1 MSIYQ
6 VESLARLWGRAP
18 EHGFSGAA
26 GRIGAAIWQGAP
38 QELAAPADPGIA
50 TVSLALTSHRTELFK
65 DDRFAGNT
73 RFAYD
78 TGQIMPF
85 GVAPRAVFRDA
96 WRILHVYLPQTL
108 IDAVASDLSVNGAVV
123 LIDPLGEKD
132 ELLSSIM
139 RLVASEVARPD
150 ICALAIDGLGAAL
163 ASHLVR
169 NWSSQRQMV
178 RNHRQVSG
186 GLAPR
191 QMKRVADFL
200 LANLAE
206 DVGLAELAAIAGL
219 SPHHFC
225 RAFKHSTGLPPHAW
239 LAAGRMER
247 AKEMVAAHPGMGL
260 IEVALC
266 AGYSSQTTFGIA
278 FKLAA
283 GRTPEQ
289 WRRERIA

>member
-1 MSIYQ
+1 
-6 VESLARLWGRAP
+6 
-18 EHGFSGAA
+18 
-26 GRIGAAIWQGAP
+26 
-38 QELAAPADPGIA
+38 
-50 TVSLALTSHRTELFK
+50 
-65 DDRFAGNT
+65 
-73 RFAYD
+73 
-78 TGQIMPF
+78 
-85 GVAPRAVFRDA
+85 
-96 WRILHVYLPQTL
+96 
-108 IDAVASDLSVNGAVV
+108 
-123 LIDPLGEKD
+123 
-132 ELLSSIM
+132 
-139 RLVASEVARPD
+139 
-150 ICALAIDGLGAAL
+150 
-163 ASHLVR
+163 
-169 NWSSQRQMV
+169 
-178 RNHRQVSG
+178 
-186 GLAPR
+186 
-191 QMKRVADFL
+191 MKRVADFL